1 MASVLIVDDEPAIN
15 DLIAMNLQMVGY
27 EYYQAYD
34 GRQAVEAADRQK
46 FDLVLL
52 DVMLPEL
59 DGFEAVGLFQKKG
72 IPVIFLTARDS
83 LPDKV
88 KGLRLGAEDYITKP
102 FEALEL
108 LARMEVVLR
117 RSGREDEE
125 FCIGYVRVLLKEHTV
140 YRENQIV
147 DLTHQEFAL
156 LEMLVRNC
164 NLALSR
170 DKLLEGAWGYDYAGE
185 TRTVDMHIQRLRK
198 KLDWDE
204 VIKTVFKYGYRL
216 EK

>member
-1 MASVLIVDDEPAIN
+1 M
-15 DLIAMNLQMVGY
+15 
-27 EYYQAYD
+27 
-34 GRQAVEAADRQK
+34 
-46 FDLVLL
+46 
-52 DVMLPEL
+52 
-59 DGFEAVGLFQKKG
+59 
-72 IPVIFLTARDS
+72 
-83 LPDKV
+83 
-88 KGLRLGAEDYITKP
+88 
-102 FEALEL
+102 
-108 LARMEVVLR
+108 
-117 RSGREDEE
+117 
-125 FCIGYVRVLLKEHTV
+125 LLKEHTV
-140 YRENQIV
+140 YRGNQIV
-147 DLTHQEFAL
+147 DLTPQEFAL